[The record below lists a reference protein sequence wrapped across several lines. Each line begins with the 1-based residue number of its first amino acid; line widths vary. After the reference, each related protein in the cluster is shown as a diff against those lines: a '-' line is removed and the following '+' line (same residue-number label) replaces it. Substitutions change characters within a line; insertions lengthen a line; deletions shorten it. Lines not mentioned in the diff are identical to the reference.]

1 MSTMTA
7 VSQRYPQSVMHCFHY
22 FGAKTL
28 NISHWG
34 WGFHFQQLF
43 QTASRL
49 KWGTMPEKTKQTNKN
64 PYSIVLI

>member
-7 VSQRYPQSVMHCFHY
+7 VSQQRLQSVMHYFHY

-28 NISHWG
+28 NISHRG

-43 QTASRL
+43 KTASRL
-49 KWGTMPEKTKQTNKN
+49 KWGTLPEKQNKTKIHTR
-64 PYSIVLI
+64 LC